1 MKKFTKAVSLVL
13 MLAMLAMLVA
23 FAEPLTVSAASKP
36 VRKDYYMFC
45 KETKNAKEYSAAGG
59 GRVELGINQKN
70 YLVIV
75 DRMEKAVTKN
85 IKFKSSKGSVV
96 SVSSKG
102 VVTAKKKGEAT
113 ITGYVK
119 GKEVSS
125 IRFEVIDS
133 SVGDFAFLDATV
145 DYSKKP
151 ENLASPKY
159 IRGFNPKAKY
169 TITVEEKTMTIKKN
183 KVVKINLKDKNDNK
197 VHVTFKMKYNGKTKT
212 LGTVQFELMDGPEA
226 G

>member
-1 MKKFTKAVSLVL
+1 MKKFTKIMSL
-13 MLAMLAMLVA
+13 MLTLVMLVA
-23 FAEPLTVSAASKP
+23 LAEPLAASAAP
-36 VRKDYYMFC
+36 QAERKDYFMFC
-45 KETKNAKEYSAAGG
+45 KETKKAKEYSAAGG
-59 GRVELGINQKN
+59 GRVEFGINQKS
-70 YLVIV
+70 YMVIV
-75 DRMEKAVTKN
+75 DRMEKAVTKD
-85 IKFKSSKGSVV
+85 IKFKSSKASVA

-102 VVTAKKKGEAT
+102 VVTGKKKGTAT

-125 IRFEVIDS
+125 IQFEVIDS
-133 SVGDFAFLDATV
+133 MVGDFAFLDATV

-151 ENLASPKY
+151 ENLASSKY

-169 TITVEEKTMTIKKN
+169 TITAEEKTMTIKAN

-197 VHVTFKMKYNGKTKT
+197 VHVTFKMKYKGKTKT
-212 LGTVQFELMDGPEA
+212 LGTVQFELMDGQEA

>member
-1 MKKFTKAVSLVL
+1 MKKFTKVVSLVL
-13 MLAMLAMLVA
+13 TLAMLVA
-23 FAEPLTVSAASKP
+23 FAEPLAVSAASKP
-36 VRKDYYMFC
+36 ARKDYFMFC
-45 KETKNAKEYSAAGG
+45 KETKKAKEYSAAGG

-70 YLVIV
+70 YMVII

-125 IRFEVIDS
+125 IQFEVIDS

-169 TITVEEKTMTIKKN
+169 TITAEEKTMTVKKN

-197 VHVTFKMKYNGKTKT
+197 VHVTFKMKYKGKTTT
-212 LGTVQFELMDGPEA
+212 LGTVQFELMDGQEA
-226 G
+226 GVY